1 MKRTLLALS
10 LSAAVLGGQAQ
21 AAQSTRWSFTPSET
35 FDALCLA
42 GVMADDPFYVP
53 YYQKQHDELGAR
65 LTPAARAAFKA
76 ITTRSKA
83 DGDIASAWLALTFSA
98 AGAETLPQLISAAE
112 HPEAM
117 KAKLQAGRF
126 WDADSWA
133 RFEALRPEILTM
145 LRWYRDI
152 DFAAYW
158 RVDAEAPVKAAL
170 VEIAPQLEQTDVV
183 PLVEQVLGRRLDTG
197 EIHVVATR
205 YCRPHGIRVTGDR
218 FLTDPTYPKDRVL
231 SIVGGTSVHEMLH
244 PPFDPKDPR
253 VLRAIEVARRDPF
266 VQARF
271 KDHNPSFGY
280 NTIEGLFDEDST
292 QALDQIINER
302 IGFAFKG
309 GDAGERWRKADD
321 GLHVMAAALY
331 VLMKQEKFLE
341 SGQDYVTFLD
351 RMVREGRLAPGKIEG
366 LVPPA
371 VRRPPAP

>member
-1 MKRTLLALS
+1 MK
-10 LSAAVLGGQAQ
+10 
-21 AAQSTRWSFTPSET
+21 
-35 FDALCLA
+35 
-42 GVMADDPFYVP
+42 
-53 YYQKQHDELGAR
+53 AR
-65 LTPAARAAFKA
+65 LQ
-76 ITTRSKA
+76 
-83 DGDIASAWLALTFSA
+83 AS
-98 AGAETLPQLISAAE
+98 
-112 HPEAM
+112 
-117 KAKLQAGRF
+117 RF

-152 DFAAYW
+152 DFPVYW

-170 VEIAPQLEQTDVV
+170 VEIAPQLEQTGVV

-218 FLTDPTYPKDRVL
+218 FLTDSTYPKDRVL

-321 GLHVMAAALY
+321 GLHVMAAAIY

-351 RMVREGRLAPGKIEG
+351 RMVREGRLAPGKIEA

-371 VRRPPAP
+371 VRRPPTP